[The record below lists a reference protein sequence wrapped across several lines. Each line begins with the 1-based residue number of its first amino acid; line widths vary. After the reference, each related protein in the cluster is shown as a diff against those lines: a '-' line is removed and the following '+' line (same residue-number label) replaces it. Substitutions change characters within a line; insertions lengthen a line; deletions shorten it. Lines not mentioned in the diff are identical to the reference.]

1 MSWNKSGGYPVP
13 GADRTA
19 SIAWT
24 VMDELAT
31 QSMVHGAVREALY
44 VRLRTLVEQ
53 GEQVAA
59 NQVLHAFLDC
69 WSLGSLVD
77 QARTKWFSA
86 SDPAALSILIRAAE
100 IIQLAIGWPAG
111 PAGPWPV
118 PDDSW
123 FAAKSTDWEQAP
135 KRPIEGIGEVT
146 SDDLVVER
154 ASLVSKLVSGQLSA
168 LHVTGHPTDLAAH
181 ELALG
186 EVRMEAPKQAIFERA
201 GFAAVH
207 VEHLPEY
214 GQDWSDP
221 AEGVAGDTL
230 ISIADGVVVPAL
242 DTGAPMAMVGWLVWP
257 DAHRPRRVHPVAV
270 AALQALNGSL
280 SSTEV
285 ADQLEID
292 AERWS
297 VIENSLLSLGA
308 ATAVP

>member
-1 MSWNKSGGYPVP
+1 MNWDKSGGYPVP
-13 GADRTA
+13 GAARSS
-19 SIAWT
+19 SIAWA
-24 VMDELAT
+24 VLDELAT
-31 QSMVHGAVREALY
+31 QAMIHGAVREALY
-44 VRLRTLVEQ
+44 VRLRTLVEK

-77 QARTKWFSA
+77 QARSDWFSSA
-86 SDPAALSILIRAAE
+86 DSTALSVLIRAGE

-111 PAGPWPV
+111 PVGPWPV

-123 FAAKSTDWEQAP
+123 FASKSGDWAP
-135 KRPIEGIGEVT
+135 PPSRPMDGIGELSAT
-146 SDDLVVER
+146 ELVNSRSVW
-154 ASLVSKLVSGQLSA
+154 VSKLVSGELSA
-168 LHVTGHPTDLAAH
+168 LHISGSCEDLAAY

-186 EVRMEAPKQAIFERA
+186 EVRMEASKQHIFERA
-201 GFAAVH
+201 GFAAIH
-207 VEHLPEY
+207 VDALPGY
-214 GQDWSDP
+214 GQNWTEP
-221 AEGVAGDTL
+221 TEGIAGDIL
-230 ISIADGVVVPAL
+230 ISVADGVVVPAL

-280 SSTEV
+280 TTQEV
-285 ADQLEID
+285 ADQLQID

-297 VIENSLLSLGA
+297 VIEESLLSVGA